1 MISSR
6 QECTGGTVRISVQKI
21 MPSWTLRHP
30 RLLKNPPNYLKQ
42 TGTSGQ
48 PVSGGQPWVTSGGP
62 LNATAASTWTA
73 LATCYNP
80 LAALFAVFLVLSLLS
95 DNLFCVLSPVF
106 LK

>member
-6 QECTGGTVRISVQKI
+6 QVPLAR
-21 MPSWTLRHP
+21 
-30 RLLKNPPNYLKQ
+30 
-42 TGTSGQ
+42 
-48 PVSGGQPWVTSGGP
+48 PVSVGQPWVTSGGP

-80 LAALFAVFLVLSLLS
+80 IAALFTVFLVLSLLS
-95 DNLFCVLSPVF
+95 DNIFCVLSPVF

>member
-1 MISSR
+1 MALLEYQSRKQYHHVISGILVVYR
-6 QECTGGTVRISVQKI
+6 D
-21 MPSWTLRHP
+21 
-30 RLLKNPPNYLKQ
+30 PPNDLEQ

-80 LAALFAVFLVLSLLS
+80 LLFLVLSLLS
-95 DNLFCVLSPVF
+95 DNLFVYFFFCISLVMPLLLS
-106 LK
+106 

>member
-1 MISSR
+1 MYWWHCQNISP
-6 QECTGGTVRISVQKI
+6 ENNAI
-21 MPSWTLRHP
+21 MDPQASSS
-30 RLLKNPPNYLKQ
+30 LKDPPNYLKQ

-48 PVSGGQPWVTSGGP
+48 PASGGQPWVTSGGP

-80 LAALFAVFLVLSLLS
+80 LAALFTVFLVLSLLS
-95 DNLFCVLSPVF
+95 DNIFCVLSSVF

>member
-1 MISSR
+1 MS
-6 QECTGGTVRISVQKI
+6 
-21 MPSWTLRHP
+21 SWTLRHP

-80 LAALFAVFLVLSLLS
+80 LAALFTVFLVLSLLS
-95 DNLFCVLSPVF
+95 DNLFGVFPSVF
-106 LK
+106 L

>member
-1 MISSR
+1 MAILD
-6 QECTGGTVRISVQKI
+6 RISVRKI
-21 MPSWTLRHP
+21 IPSWTLRHP
-30 RLLKNPPNYLKQ
+30 RLLRDPLNDLKQ

-80 LAALFAVFLVLSLLS
+80 LAALFTVFLVLSLLS
-95 DNLFCVLSPVF
+95 DNLFGVFPSVF
-106 LK
+106 L

>member
-1 MISSR
+1 
-6 QECTGGTVRISVQKI
+6 

-30 RLLKNPPNYLKQ
+30 RLLKNPDFKQ

-73 LATCYNP
+73 LATTCYNP
-80 LAALFAVFLVLSLLS
+80 LAALFSLFLVLSLLS
-95 DNLFCVLSPVF
+95 DNLFGVLSSLF
-106 LK
+106 L